1 MPPLPRELETS
12 FDQYDAMQADHI
24 RAVKA
29 HHEAPPD
36 LVKHNFERSRAF
48 ENLRV
53 QLSSVLNKIERNRDD
68 NAVEMGVACQDRL
81 AAIQAQDK
89 ELKNHIEAYR
99 DMLKKQK
106 CHMIQGKKALQGYQ
120 NSGF

>member
-1 MPPLPRELETS
+1 MSPLPRELKIS
-12 FDQYDAMQADHI
+12 FDQYDAMQAEHI

-29 HHEAPPD
+29 HLDAPPD
-36 LVKHNFERSRAF
+36 LARQNFERSRAF

-53 QLSSVLNKIERNRDD
+53 QLSSVMKKIEKNRDD
-68 NAVEMGVACQDRL
+68 DAVRMGEACQERL
-81 AAIQAQDK
+81 GAIQAQDSR
-89 ELKNHIEAYR
+89 LKKDIEAYR
-99 DMLKKQK
+99 DLLKQQK